1 MRITT
6 KDFLRHHPD
15 ATLDILTP
23 SGLISLQPWQAQ
35 RLLAPNGSNIRLR
48 VCGTKETVIASDI
61 LNHIVFRIVQ
71 YRYPRNNHYFLL
83 TNPPDKADKLKYHPA
98 ISYEQLTFDI
108 SA

>member
-48 VCGTKETVIASDI
+48 VCGTKEIVIASDI

-71 YRYPRNNHYFLL
+71 YRYPRNNHYFRV
-83 TNPPDKADKLKYHPA
+83 TKPPGKAEELKYHPA
-98 ISYEQLTFDI
+98 SSYEQLTFDI